1 MMNKKQSNICFK
13 TKKQPIWHF
22 WVDLTMVSS
31 MFSDSCPRRWPGS
44 STGVMGNLAPPIYG
58 TPVLN
63 TVGKLEPP
71 SKIR

>member
-1 MMNKKQSNICFK
+1 MMNKKQSNISFK

-44 STGVMGNLAPPIYG
+44 STGFSTILHGCSFKKPYSLCDPGVERG
-58 TPVLN
+58 
-63 TVGKLEPP
+63 
-71 SKIR
+71 